1 MVGGNRPPFTLKS
14 FEHNHQGGAGVTD
27 IPDSANKVPAN
38 DTGTVPESPAPPQL
52 PATRQVPVNAP
63 VNWLRRGWKD
73 LVNTRFQGVFYGA
86 VFVLMGYAIAWIYAT
101 KWQLTMGLIG
111 GFFLMG
117 PFLCAGIYDLSRQY
131 EIDGKASLISSL
143 SCWTR
148 NPGSVAFFAIILTF
162 AMIVWARVSLIL
174 FALSSNT
181 SFPTLKGALQQIFSF
196 SNPQFLLLWTGVGFL
211 FASIV
216 FAIGVIA
223 TPMMLDRSS
232 DTLAAVFSSVRSV
245 HANPKAMY
253 LWALVVVVIIGLS
266 LLAGFIPLLIT
277 APIIGHATW
286 HAYRDLLEI
295 A

>member
-1 MVGGNRPPFTLKS
+1 M
-14 FEHNHQGGAGVTD
+14 TD
-27 IPDSANKVPAN
+27 APDSVNKAPASDAGPALDGREPPTLPEIRQVPAN
-38 DTGTVPESPAPPQL
+38 APL
-52 PATRQVPVNAP
+52 H
-63 VNWLRRGWKD
+63 WLKRGWKD
-73 LVNTRFQGVFYGA
+73 FVNTRFQGAFYGF

-101 KWQLTMGLIG
+101 KWQLTMGLLG

-131 EIDGKASLISSL
+131 EIDGKASLVSSL
-143 SCWTR
+143 SCWAR

-181 SFPTLKGALQQIFSF
+181 SFPTLQGALQQIFSF
-196 SNPQFLLLWTGVGFL
+196 SNPQFLLLWTGVGFV

-245 HANPKAMY
+245 HANPKALY
-253 LWALVVVVIIGLS
+253 LWALLVVVTIGLS
-266 LLAGFIPLLIT
+266 LVAGFIPLLVT
-277 APIIGHATW
+277 APVIGHATW
-286 HAYRDLLEI
+286 HAYRDLLKNE
-295 A
+295 